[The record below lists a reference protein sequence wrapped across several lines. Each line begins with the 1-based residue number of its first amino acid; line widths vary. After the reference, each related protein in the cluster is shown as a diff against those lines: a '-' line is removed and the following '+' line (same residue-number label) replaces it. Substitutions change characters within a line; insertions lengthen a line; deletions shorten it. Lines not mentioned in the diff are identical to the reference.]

1 MSAISEMIARVEKR
15 FGKEAISRGYA
26 AVPTFSSGSLNL
38 DVILGGGYAEGR
50 IIEIYGGFSA
60 GKSTIAIHAAVEI
73 QKSGRAV
80 GMVDSENAI
89 DPDYMKALGL
99 DLSEEKFVL
108 SQPDN
113 AEEALEIVREMVSTE
128 GIGLVIID
136 SIAGLTPKATLQG
149 EAGDAKVA
157 LLARLLSAQL
167 NILKNICQKNK
178 CTLLCINQ
186 TRNTVGGGFGFGG
199 ASSTTPGG
207 QALKFYA
214 TQRLEMARIGSDKEG
229 EETVANRVKITC
241 KKNKIAPPFKKC
253 EVIIRFGIGF
263 DKVQETLEWAI
274 KYGICQ
280 KKGAFYSYE
289 DTRLGQGLPKTRQ
302 TLEDNPEL
310 YQEIYDNVILCKEA
324 DDNPDLIPPTPMEEE
339 E

>member
-1 MSAISEMIARVEKR
+1 MIKDLIQTIEKR
-15 FGKEAISRGYA
+15 FGKEALSREQVS
-26 AVPTFSSGSLNL
+26 VPTFTSGSLNL
-38 DVILGGGYAEGR
+38 DTILGKGWAEGR
-50 IIEIYGGFSA
+50 IIEIYGGESC
-60 GKSTIAIHAAVEI
+60 GKTTAAIHAAVEV
-73 QKSGRAV
+73 QKRGRSV
-80 GMVDSENAI
+80 GYIDSENAM
-89 DPDYMKALGL
+89 DPDYMIALGL
-99 DLSEEKFVL
+99 DMSDDKFLL

-113 AEEALEIVREMVSTE
+113 AEDAMEIVRVMCEESE
-128 GIGLVIID
+128 IGLVVID

-167 NILKNICQKNK
+167 NILKNICKKNN
-178 CTLLCINQ
+178 CTLICINQ
-186 TRNTVGGGFGFGG
+186 VRDKVGGGFGFGG

-207 QALKFYA
+207 RALKFYA
-214 TQRLEMARIGSDKEG
+214 TQRIEMARIGSDKEG

-310 YQEIYDNVILCKEA
+310 YQEIYGNVILCKEA